1 MSSNMSDITEDD
13 DHEESPVREGRASRP
28 TLAQLLEII
37 SFMEEHPDLAS
48 RRKNVGLKSQTKY
61 KKLWTKLAKLANS
74 VNGPKKTRPSWIKF
88 WADKRRSL
96 IVKQKQIEQG
106 KIKSQLNPLQ
116 RKILVLCGY
125 KFAPTRKFRSNVGT
139 VLGNSA
145 NALDDASK
153 DGDCGPNL
161 TAAEQR
167 QIKMIDQL
175 IDVMDE
181 QTAAMTQLSEATLIS
196 SKALE
201 QIADASH
208 EQALAVDRVA
218 GTFESINVSVNDIR
232 NALLGID
239 YTMKRCYP
247 ATQQRQNNIFS

>member
-74 VNGPKKTRPSWIKF
+74 VNGPKKTRPSWIK
-88 WADKRRSL
+88 
-96 IVKQKQIEQG
+96 
-106 KIKSQLNPLQ
+106 
-116 RKILVLCGY
+116 
-125 KFAPTRKFRSNVGT
+125 
-139 VLGNSA
+139 
-145 NALDDASK
+145 
-153 DGDCGPNL
+153 
-161 TAAEQR
+161 
-167 QIKMIDQL
+167 